1 MLAETHLSGLY
12 ALLKSLGAL
21 PSGEQKTLSRELDDR
36 YFLLSVSP
44 YCLSF

>member
-21 PSGEQKTLSRELDDR
+21 PSSELKTLNQELDDR
-36 YFLLSVSP
+36 YFLLSVFP